1 MTASFEVYQLEDN
14 EFIRSTDFYSHK
26 VDGNN
31 AVLSKVF
38 DSVDDFV
45 SDYPTRN
52 YWRIIGDSGHLK
64 NEEK

>member
-38 DSVDDFV
+38 DSVDDLV

-52 YWRIIGDSGHLK
+52 YWRIFGDSGMLI
-64 NEEK
+64 EEVK